1 MSKQDGY
8 SSRTAADLERK
19 YNFGKTFAE
28 VYDLVSEAQRA
39 AKEAQNA
46 FDGLNQEQI
55 FNLLT
60 NYGESQGIYR
70 DDNGDVYVNAS
81 YIKGGTIKG
90 DSVKVEAATITGQ
103 LVATQ
108 IDTKDL
114 KVLAA
119 NITGT
124 LTAGQIDTT
133 FLTVSAANVTGKL
146 TASQINVGTLRIGDL
161 NDDVGLVT
169 SGNVTTITQNAIST
183 AYISADQITSGTIEA
198 ANVELDGLFDI
209 YNGNTYC
216 GAIGGSYTLANGAG
230 ATMAGPG
237 YNAGYVRASGE
248 GAKVAVGSYEVGVYY
263 SGSSGGC
270 YSTHTISV
278 NSDRRLKNNINYE
291 LEDEEKL
298 FPLLQACSFEMN
310 NEPGKKRWGFIAQDF
325 IASAEEA
332 GMDTGKLAIIG
343 ERDGMYSIAY
353 GEMTALNT
361 HMIQKLM
368 NRVSELEGKIA

>member
-8 SSRTAADLERK
+8 SSRTAVDLERK

-28 VYDLVSEAQRA
+28 VYDLVSEAQRVA
-39 AKEAQNA
+39 QEAQNA
-46 FDGLNQEQI
+46 FDGLNHEQI

-60 NYGESQGIYR
+60 NYGEWQGIYR

-81 YIKGGTIKG
+81 FIKGGTISG
-90 DSVKVEAATITGQ
+90 DTVKVDAATITGQ

-133 FLTVSAANVTGKL
+133 NLKVSAANVTGKL
-146 TASQINVGTLRIGDL
+146 TASQINVGTLYIGDL
-161 NDDVGLVT
+161 YDDVGLVT
-169 SGNVTTITQNAIST
+169 EDNVTTITQDAIST
-183 AYISADQITSGTIEA
+183 ATISANQITSGKIDA
-198 ANVELDGLFDI
+198 DSVSVDGLLKFYYGLTLHGRI
-209 YNGNTYC
+209 GIHNSNGY
-216 GAIGGSYTLANGAG
+216 GVV
-230 ATMAGPG
+230 MASGLSLSE
-237 YNAGYVRASGE
+237 GYVRASAS
-248 GAKVAVGSYEVGVYY
+248 GAKVAIGSYEVGV
-263 SGSSGGC
+263 STGGC
-270 YSTHTISV
+270 FSSHTISV
-278 NSDRRLKNNINYE
+278 DSDRRLKKNISYD
-291 LEDEEKL
+291 LEPEEKL
-298 FPLLQACSFEMN
+298 FSLLQPCSFEMN
-310 NEPGKKRWGFIAQDF
+310 NEANGKKRWGFIAQDV
-325 IASAEEA
+325 IAGAKEA
-332 GMDTGKLAIIG
+332 GMDSTKLAIIG

-368 NRVSELEGKIA
+368 DRVSELEGKIA

>member
-8 SSRTAADLERK
+8 SSRTAVDLERK

-39 AKEAQNA
+39 AQEAQNA

-60 NYGESQGIYR
+60 NYGEWQGIYR

-81 YIKGGTIKG
+81 FIKGGTISG
-90 DSVKVEAATITGQ
+90 DTVKVDAATITGQ

-133 FLTVSAANVTGKL
+133 NLKVSAANVTGKL
-146 TASQINVGTLRIGDL
+146 SASQIN
-161 NDDVGLVT
+161 
-169 SGNVTTITQNAIST
+169 TTYLEVSAANITGML
-183 AYISADQITSGTIEA
+183 SADQIDTDELTVNA
-198 ANVELDGLFDI
+198 ANVSGTLDAGNI
-209 YNGNTYC
+209 SMNGSFKVKS
-216 GAIGGSYTLANGAG
+216 GGSTYGYVGASDFGDTAG
-230 ATMAGPG
+230 AVLCNSTTQNGVLVT
-237 YNAGYVRASGE
+237 NT
-248 GAKVAVGSYEVGVYY
+248 GAQLIYGATSSEPKKIWAA
-263 SGSSGGC
+263 SGGC
-270 YSTHTISV
+270 YSSHTMQV
-278 NSDRRLKNNINYE
+278 WSDKRLKKNISYE
-291 LEDEEKL
+291 LAEEEKL
-298 FPLLQACSFEMN
+298 FMRLKPCSFQMN
-310 NEPGKKRWGFIAQDF
+310 NDKAEKRHWGFVVQDVIAG
-325 IASAEEA
+325 AEEV
-332 GMDTGKLAIIG
+332 GMNTDKLAIISKY
-343 ERDGMYSIAY
+343 EEMYSLGY
-353 GEMTALNT
+353 GEMIALNT

-368 NRVSELEGKIA
+368 ARMARLEEA